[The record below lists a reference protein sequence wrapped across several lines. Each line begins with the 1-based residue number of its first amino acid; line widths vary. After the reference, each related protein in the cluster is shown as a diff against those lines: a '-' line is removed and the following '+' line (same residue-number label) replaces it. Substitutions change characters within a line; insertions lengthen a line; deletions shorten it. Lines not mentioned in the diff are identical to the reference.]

1 MSLKKHFKTL
11 FLSLCLILA
20 AILPSFAGTTRIYF
34 GPLGGFATI
43 NNARTL
49 VLQNG
54 ERLPA
59 TLSNSIIHKFDSLKE
74 GSLAKIA
81 MYSMSDFVAL
91 DAMID
96 AAYKKNVE
104 VRLLLDNVTTW
115 ANESVARIVTRVAEA
130 KEKAEAE
137 GVDFKFIIAGVSK
150 DLMIRN
156 GRSYLLDDGTLI
168 VGTMHEKFGIFYE
181 PGTKVPFDSFS
192 GSANISVTSDQIYGE
207 NRVFFEDQPAVAR
220 QLAEEFARLW
230 NEYGEPLLGEKKPEK
245 YIEASPVPGYA
256 SIYFNSEPEN
266 ELSQTRL
273 DSKIMELISRT
284 ETSLD
289 LGMFSFTRPELAQA
303 LLAQAK
309 RYPEA
314 KFRILL
320 DHAQMHDENP
330 DESKL
335 APWLE
340 SEAERLG
347 IENIEIRYRFRKN
360 AYSYNPETGKTE
372 LLSYLSKF
380 WHHKNITVNDS
391 EMIVGSY
398 NWSNSAEYINYENL
412 VFFNGAFEGHAD
424 VIRRFKAEFD
434 ALFEASEGRK
444 NSKGVY
450 CRTVTLKEGR
460 AEFKKIS
467 EALKLDDAYKAQSA
481 LGRNAVKDFDTL
493 LQETGMSRKKLQKV
507 LAGLVRA
514 GILTRTET
522 DGKTLYKQAD

>member
-1 MSLKKHFKTL
+1 MLTAVVGINWGDEGKGRMVDL
-11 FLSLCLILA
+11 LSAEYDVICRYQGGNNAGHTVVNERGKFILNL
-20 AILPSFAGTTRIYF
+20 LPSGILRDNVVNVMGNGMVIDLEHLCGEMEALRSKGIKIT
-34 GPLGGFATI
+34 PE
-43 NNARTL
+43 TL
-49 VLQNG
+49 KISDKAIICMPYHRQQDILEE
-54 ERLPA
+54 ERLAERKYGSTRRGIAPVYGDKYMKKGLRMGDLLA
-59 TLSNSIIHKFDSLKE
+59 PETLADK
-74 GSLAKIA
+74 
-81 MYSMSDFVAL
+81 VAN
-91 DAMID
+91 IVEW
-96 AAYKKNVE
+96 KNI
-104 VRLLLDNVTTW
+104 T
-115 ANESVARIVTRVAEA
+115 
-130 KEKAEAE
+130 
-137 GVDFKFIIAGVSK
+137 
-150 DLMIRN
+150 
-156 GRSYLLDDGTLI
+156 
-168 VGTMHEKFGIFYE
+168 
-181 PGTKVPFDSFS
+181 FS
-192 GSANISVTSDQIYGE
+192 GYGQE
-207 NRVFFEDQPAVAR
+207 KLSPEAMVAWLK
-220 QLAEEFARLW
+220 Q
-230 NEYGEPLLGEKKPEK
+230 YGEPLLGEKKPEK
-245 YIEASPVPGYA
+245 YIETSPVPGYA

-273 DSKIMELISRT
+273 DSKIMELISRA

-309 RYPEA
+309 RYPDA

-481 LGRNAVKDFDTL
+481 LGRDAVKDFDTL

-507 LAGLVRA
+507 LDGLVRA